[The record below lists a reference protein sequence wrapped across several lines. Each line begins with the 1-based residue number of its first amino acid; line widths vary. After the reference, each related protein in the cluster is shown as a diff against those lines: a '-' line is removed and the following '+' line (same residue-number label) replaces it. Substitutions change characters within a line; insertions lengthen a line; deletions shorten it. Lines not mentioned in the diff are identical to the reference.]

1 MKEKMPLGKDS
12 DQSDSNSNSTS
23 TSIVESASES
33 VHYIITYGISMERC
47 LKEKLDFRTKF
58 RNMNDVRIRRTI
70 SIKQNLSIQKW
81 RNELQL
87 KIPYVYIYRTKI
99 RGSGSQKD
107 IDRSEWAIAHEGSNS
122 IDNTDT
128 PCGEDYLKGLGFVS
142 GMQEEKCSSLAASSF
157 SSPPASSSSSSSY
170 SSENKD
176 EFSSLLEA
184 YFTYTD
190 DEL

>member
-1 MKEKMPLGKDS
+1 MPLGKDS
-12 DQSDSNSNSTS
+12 DQSDSNSTS

-47 LKEKLDFRTKF
+47 LKEKLDLRTKF
-58 RNMNDVRIRRTI
+58 RNMNDIRIRRTT

-87 KIPYVYIYRTKI
+87 KIPYVYVYRTRI

-122 IDNTDT
+122 TDNTNT
-128 PCGEDYLKGLGFVS
+128 PCSEDYLKGLGFVS
-142 GMQEEKCSSLAASSF
+142 GMQEEKCSSLAVSSF
-157 SSPPASSSSSSSY
+157 SSPPASSSSSSSSSSSYSY

-184 YFTYTD
+184 YFAYTD